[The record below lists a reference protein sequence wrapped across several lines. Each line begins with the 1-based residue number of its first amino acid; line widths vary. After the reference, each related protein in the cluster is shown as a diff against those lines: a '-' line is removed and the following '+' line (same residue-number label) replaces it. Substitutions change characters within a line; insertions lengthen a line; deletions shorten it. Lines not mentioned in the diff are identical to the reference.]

1 MRCFATRFLAFAVCA
16 LSQACTIG
24 AGSTYVGQWTR
35 HERISFHACAE
46 AEDGSCS
53 KETDVTTTVPARRFG
68 GASITWGAVGMASTW
83 SGEEVTHAFRLV
95 LSAEALVGR
104 GRFAFGLRT
113 DFVLDLGS
121 AILVPVHA
129 VGHIGIS
136 ERFSAYGAFGWSPQ
150 SWISSDKG
158 DDELV
163 FDSTTSSV
171 IRGLLG
177 LQVVLT
183 RATEESRL
191 YLDFEVDWM
200 HALREVDYDAFG
212 VTMSLGLAI

>member
-1 MRCFATRFLAFAVCA
+1 MSGRWNAFALGLCA
-16 LSQACTIG
+16 LVQGCTVG

-35 HERISFHACAE
+35 HERVSFRACAE
-46 AEDGSCS
+46 AEDGSCT

-68 GASITWGAVGMASTW
+68 GASITWGAMGMANTW
-83 SGEEVTHAFRLV
+83 SGDEVTQSFRLV
-95 LSAEALVGR
+95 LSAEALAGY
-104 GRFAFGLRT
+104 GRFALGLRT
-113 DFVLDLGS
+113 DFVLDLGT

-129 VGHIGIS
+129 VGHVGIS

-150 SWISSDKG
+150 SWLSSDTLG
-158 DDELV
+158 
-163 FDSTTSSV
+163 FDTTTSSV

-183 RATEESRL
+183 RATEETRL

-200 HALREVDYDAFG
+200 HALREVDYDTLG
-212 VTMSLGLAI
+212 VTVNLGLAI

>member
-1 MRCFATRFLAFAVCA
+1 MRGSYAAAFVFSACA
-16 LSQACTIG
+16 LLQSCTVG

-35 HERISFHACAE
+35 HERVAFHACAE

-53 KETDVTTTVPARRFG
+53 KEIDVTTTVPARRFG
-68 GASITWGAVGMASTW
+68 GVSLTWGAMGTSTTW
-83 SGEEVTHAFRLV
+83 SGENASQSFRLV
-95 LSAEALVGR
+95 MSSEALMGR

-113 DFVLDLGS
+113 DVVIDIGT
-121 AILVPVHA
+121 ATLVPVHL

-136 ERFSAYGAFGWSPQ
+136 ERFSTYGAFGWSPQ
-150 SWISSDKG
+150 SWLSN
-158 DDELV
+158 DELG
-163 FDSTTSSV
+163 FDTTTRSV

-183 RATEESRL
+183 RATEETRL

-200 HALREVDYDAFG
+200 HALREVDYDSLG
-212 VTMSLGLAI
+212 VTLNLGLAI